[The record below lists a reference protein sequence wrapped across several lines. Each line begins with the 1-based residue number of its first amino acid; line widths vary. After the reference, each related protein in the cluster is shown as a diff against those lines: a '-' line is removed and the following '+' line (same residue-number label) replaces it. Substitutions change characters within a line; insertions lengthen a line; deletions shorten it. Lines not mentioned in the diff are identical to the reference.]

1 MRVYYNEWDKPTAA
15 WLHELGARH
24 HLPAGHVD
32 TRSIRDVHAGDVR
45 EFDQCHFFAGIGGW
59 PLALRLA
66 GYERLP
72 CWTGSPPCQPFSVA
86 GQQRGNDDER
96 HLAPV
101 WLDLV
106 RECKPPILLGEQV
119 EAAIRHGWLDDL
131 FDALER
137 EGYTCGAAV
146 LPACSVGAPHI
157 RKRLF
162 FGAVRLDDASSA
174 RYDRTISRSESQA
187 RDEARMC
194 MSGEGCAA
202 FRLADAHKGQCG
214 RISDGEG
221 CQSDRTQTG
230 WVEGDCVAQSHRQPD
245 GLAYPMLSG
254 RPEGRAGAG
263 IRPASRR
270 SVSDRL
276 ADTDNAGPQR
286 RQGVS
291 ECADEQPARSRG
303 VEGGPADPHHS
314 FWSGADWIGCRDGK
328 FRPVEPGIFPLVDG
342 FPSRVG
348 LLRGAGNAIV
358 PQAAAAF
365 IQEFIGAFVE
375 IQENTGG

>member
-1 MRVYYNEWDKPTAA
+1 MRVYYNEWDKSTAA
-15 WLHELGARH
+15 WLRELGARH

-32 TRSIRDVHAGDVR
+32 TRSIRDVRAGDVHD
-45 EFDQCHFFAGIGGW
+45 FDQCHFFAGIGGW

-86 GQQRGNDDER
+86 GQQRGKDDER

-106 RECKPPILLGEQV
+106 RECRPSILFGEQV
-119 EAAIRHGWLDDL
+119 EAAIRHGWIDDL
-131 FDALER
+131 FDALEA
-137 EGYTCGAAV
+137 EGYACGAAV
-146 LPACSVGAPHI
+146 LPACGIGAPHI

-174 RYDRTISRSESQA
+174 RHDRPLSRSESQA
-187 RDEARMC
+187 WDEARMC
-194 MSGEGCAA
+194 MSGEGCTT

-214 RISDGEG
+214 RVSDGEG

-245 GLAYPMLSG
+245 GA
-254 RPEGRAGAG
+254 AH
-263 IRPASRR
+263 
-270 SVSDRL
+270 SDNPR
-276 ADTDNAGPQR
+276 PQR
-286 RQGVS
+286 RQGVP
-291 ECADEQPARSRG
+291 ECADEQPSGARG
-303 VEGGPADPHHS
+303 MEGGPADPHHS
-314 FWSGADWIGCRDGK
+314 FWSNADWIGCRDGK
-328 FRPVEPGIFPLVDG
+328 FRPVEPGILPLADG

-358 PQAAAAF
+358 PQVAAAF
-365 IQEFIGAFVE
+365 IQEFIGAFAE